1 MGDVAI
7 RYRVMPEDPAKS
19 LEGLRLQILKMGAR
33 EVVERPIAFG
43 VKFLDVLFVVPDS
56 EGGDFDEKLKK
67 LDGVGSVET
76 EGITLI

>member
-7 RYRVMPEDPAKS
+7 RFRVMPEDPSKS
-19 LEGLRLQILKMGAR
+19 LDELRSKILKMGAR

-43 VKFLDVLFVVPDS
+43 IKFLDVLFVVPDS
-56 EGGDFDEKLKK
+56 EGGEFDEKLKK